1 VTSVLNLPAF
11 QASDDCSARPAA
23 KEMFKARSL
32 SMALNDGILSDSV
45 TDQRQMGINQQQRQW
60 R

>member
-11 QASDDCSARPAA
+11 QASVGCSARPAA
-23 KEMFKARSL
+23 KETFKARSL

-45 TDQRQMGINQQQRQW
+45 TDQWQMGINQQQRQW